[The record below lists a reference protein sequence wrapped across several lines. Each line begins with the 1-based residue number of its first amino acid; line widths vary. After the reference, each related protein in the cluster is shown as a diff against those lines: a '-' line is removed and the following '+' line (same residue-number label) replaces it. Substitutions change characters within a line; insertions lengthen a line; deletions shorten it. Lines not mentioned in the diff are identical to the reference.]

1 MEPDQLDWLPAGA
14 TPEMLAAEA
23 RGRHACERRSQG
35 CVLLAR
41 HRRRIWISL
50 RLHHLGAQRP
60 EACAEKA
67 KRLRRVPSKQTSR
80 LLHHVRVCRVQSA
93 ASSGGGCSA
102 AGSAHH
108 GTHSQ
113 KYSVVGFPLHSNKY
127 ITNSKNR

>member
-50 RLHHLGAQRP
+50 RLHLSVRSV
-60 EACAEKA
+60 
-67 KRLRRVPSKQTSR
+67 LRRVPRKQN
-80 LLHHVRVCRVQSA
+80 A
-93 ASSGGGCSA
+93 
-102 AGSAHH
+102 
-108 GTHSQ
+108 
-113 KYSVVGFPLHSNKY
+113 
-127 ITNSKNR
+127 